1 LLRSTGAG
9 GGGGFVEQAASAIAP
24 PSKIGSFLI
33 ILLPDFGLFRLR
45 NRFARRA
52 VPTVVRRPGQRQ
64 ERSMAEIR
72 RARRED
78 LGAIVALLADDPLGS
93 SRETISDPPAPEYVS
108 AMEAIES
115 DPNQFLGVMV
125 DGEEVIGTLQL
136 TFIQG
141 LSRRG
146 LKRGLVEAVRIASS
160 RRSEGLGAK
169 LFEWAIEECRNEGCR
184 IVQLTT
190 DRTRTDAH
198 RFYDRL
204 GFEPSHIGYKLML

>member
-1 LLRSTGAG
+1 
-9 GGGGFVEQAASAIAP
+9 
-24 PSKIGSFLI
+24 
-33 ILLPDFGLFRLR
+33 
-45 NRFARRA
+45 
-52 VPTVVRRPGQRQ
+52 
-64 ERSMAEIR
+64 MAEIR

-93 SRETISDPPAPEYVS
+93 SRETLSDPPAPEYAS

-115 DPNQFLGVMV
+115 DPNQFLAVMV

-160 RRSEGLGAK
+160 RRSEGLGAE
-169 LFEWAIEECRNEGCR
+169 LFKWAIEKCRNQGCQ

-204 GFEPSHIGYKLML
+204 GFEPSHIGYKLMLWAKRSTTSASGATLLNSKVR

>member
-1 LLRSTGAG
+1 
-9 GGGGFVEQAASAIAP
+9 
-24 PSKIGSFLI
+24 
-33 ILLPDFGLFRLR
+33 
-45 NRFARRA
+45 
-52 VPTVVRRPGQRQ
+52 
-64 ERSMAEIR
+64 
-72 RARRED
+72 
-78 LGAIVALLADDPLGS
+78 
-93 SRETISDPPAPEYVS
+93 
-108 AMEAIES
+108 
-115 DPNQFLGVMV
+115 V
-125 DGEEVIGTLQL
+125 DGDEVIGTLQL

-160 RRSEGLGAK
+160 RRSEGLGAQM
-169 LFEWAIEECRNEGCR
+169 FEWAIEECRNHGCQ